1 MGTAPAGALFRP
13 RAPRPRPVRSWG
25 QSSQPPPTAVQPEP
39 DAAGRHRAGS
49 TVPAVWGHPAM
60 AARLARAEPGTDERS
75 SMRTR
80 LTIMAIV
87 LAAAAGAIGIIVLLV
102 ILLGWLGLAIGALGS
117 MTVLEVYRRWIQPWQ
132 HRWGA
137 TDEEVHRATGPCP
150 VTTSSRRRPGSWRLV
165 PGPVPDGPRL
175 PAGQPVAGE
184 LAADPGD
191 RLLDPAQRPG
201 RLHHGTQDAPGHQIP
216 SGGHGSGPAATPAAT
231 RAFVSNPGAK
241 AGVDV
246 RRREAEAPLRSGVFP
261 VIWPTLTQPRTT
273 IHTISGRQPSGVT
286 PSSSCNAASV
296 WTCSLV

>member
-13 RAPRPRPVRSWG
+13 RAPRPRPVRSWS

-60 AARLARAEPGTDERS
+60 AAPFAGVEPGTDERS

-150 VTTSSRRRPGSWRLV
+150 VTTSSRRRRHHPGDQYRGPSRGRL
-165 PGPVPDGPRL
+165 
-175 PAGQPVAGE
+175 AVAG
-184 LAADPGD
+184 AARLRPGWLGQLRLD
-191 RLLDPAQRPG
+191 RQRRPAQRRP
-201 RLHHGTQDAPGHQIP
+201 HHPRTATAPG
-216 SGGHGSGPAATPAAT
+216 
-231 RAFVSNPGAK
+231 
-241 AGVDV
+241 
-246 RRREAEAPLRSGVFP
+246 
-261 VIWPTLTQPRTT
+261 
-273 IHTISGRQPSGVT
+273 
-286 PSSSCNAASV
+286 
-296 WTCSLV
+296 

>member
-39 DAAGRHRAGS
+39 AAAGRHRAGS

-102 ILLGWLGLAIGALGS
+102 ILLGWLGLAIGAPGI
-117 MTVLEVYRRWIQPWQ
+117 MTVLEGHRRWIQPWQ

-137 TDEEVHRATGPCP
+137 TDEDGHRAMPGDDLIPELQQLQVDDPILMLPDMGPRVRELEPNRYFVAGDQEAGVWCLALYP
-150 VTTSSRRRPGSWRLV
+150 TAHGCRLVSRWRVSWPLTLATAFWILLSDPGAFIMEHKMLKGIRSRAEAMVQDRRR
-165 PGPVPDGPRL
+165 
-175 PAGQPVAGE
+175 
-184 LAADPGD
+184 
-191 RLLDPAQRPG
+191 RLLQ
-201 RLHHGTQDAPGHQIP
+201 H
-216 SGGHGSGPAATPAAT
+216 
-231 RAFVSNPGAK
+231 
-241 AGVDV
+241 
-246 RRREAEAPLRSGVFP
+246 ERS
-261 VIWPTLTQPRTT
+261 
-273 IHTISGRQPSGVT
+273 
-286 PSSSCNAASV
+286 
-296 WTCSLV
+296 

>member
-87 LAAAAGAIGIIVLLV
+87 LAAAAGAIGIIVGLV

-117 MTVLEVYRRWIQPWQ
+117 MTVLGVYRRWIQPWQ

-137 TDEEVHRATGPCP
+137 TDEEVHRAMPGDDLIPTPPPPPGRSVSRPQPRTSGRGWCSSATAGVAGTATTGSTTTASPAP
-150 VTTSSRRRPGSWRLV
+150 TTSSPNCNSSRL
-165 PGPVPDGPRL
+165 
-175 PAGQPVAGE
+175 
-184 LAADPGD
+184 
-191 RLLDPAQRPG
+191 
-201 RLHHGTQDAPGHQIP
+201 
-216 SGGHGSGPAATPAAT
+216 
-231 RAFVSNPGAK
+231 
-241 AGVDV
+241 
-246 RRREAEAPLRSGVFP
+246 
-261 VIWPTLTQPRTT
+261 
-273 IHTISGRQPSGVT
+273 
-286 PSSSCNAASV
+286 
-296 WTCSLV
+296 